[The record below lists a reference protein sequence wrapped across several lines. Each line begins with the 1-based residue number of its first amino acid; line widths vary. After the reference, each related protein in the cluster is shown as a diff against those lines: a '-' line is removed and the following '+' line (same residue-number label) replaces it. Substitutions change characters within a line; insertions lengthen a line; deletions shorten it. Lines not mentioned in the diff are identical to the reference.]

1 MLPEEL
7 KVTLHYLTKLK
18 GFNIVQFPFQRSNK
32 TRNVCI
38 TSRWGT
44 FAQPLLQ
51 WTINILSLY
60 L

>member
-7 KVTLHYLTKLK
+7 QVSLHYLTKLK
-18 GFNIVQFPFQRSNK
+18 RFNIVQFLFQRSNK
-32 TRNVCI
+32 TGNVCI
-38 TSRWGT
+38 TSHWGT
-44 FAQPLLQ
+44 YVQPLLQ